1 MSIKEIGIVPTK
13 RAEYDEQGN
22 VVSSAEYSDLNY
34 YVISHDRIKG
44 LSESETTRTDL
55 PSFVSKTY
63 YYDFQSEA
71 EAKQA
76 LGYDEETGEYD
87 VEFLPSPEEE
97 IRVFKE
103 GRQKLL
109 DQAVVTTTSGK
120 EFDAD
125 EASMSRMV
133 NALTAASDEPET
145 TIIPWSLANDGTGVM
160 TDCTKTEIKEAH
172 RLAVE
177 NMASIWSVG

>member
-1 MSIKEIGIVPTK
+1 MSIKLIGIVPTR

-22 VVSSAEYSDLNY
+22 EISPAEYNDSNY
-34 YVISHDRIKG
+34 YVMSHDRIKG
-44 LSESETTRTDL
+44 LSESDNTRTDL
-55 PSFVSKTY
+55 PRFGSTTY
-63 YYDFQSEA
+63 YYDFPGEA

-76 LGYDEETGEYD
+76 LGYDEETGEYS

-97 IRVFKE
+97 VRLFKE
-103 GRQKLL
+103 SRQKLL

-120 EFDAD
+120 KFDAD

-133 NALTAASDEPET
+133 NALTAASDEPDT

-160 TDCTKTEIKEAH
+160 TDCTKAEIKEAH
-172 RLAVE
+172 KLAVE
-177 NMASIWSVG
+177 NMAAIWSVG

>member
-1 MSIKEIGIVPTK
+1 MTIKLIGIVPTK

-22 VVSSAEYSDLNY
+22 KVSADEYNDLKY
-34 YVISHDRIKG
+34 YVMSHDRIKG
-44 LSESETTRTDL
+44 LSESETIRTDL

-63 YYDFQSEA
+63 YYDFSGEA

-76 LGYDEETGEYD
+76 LGYDEETSEYN

-97 IRVFKE
+97 VRLFKE
-103 GRQKLL
+103 SRQKLL

-133 NALTAASDEPET
+133 NALTAASDEPDT

-160 TDCTKTEIKEAH
+160 TDCTKAEIKEAH
-172 RLAVE
+172 KLAVE
-177 NMASIWSVG
+177 NMAAIWSI